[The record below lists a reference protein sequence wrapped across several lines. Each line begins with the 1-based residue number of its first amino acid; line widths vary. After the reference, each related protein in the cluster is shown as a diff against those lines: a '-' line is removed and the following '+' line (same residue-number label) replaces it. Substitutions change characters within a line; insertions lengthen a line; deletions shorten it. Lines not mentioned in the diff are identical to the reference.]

1 VPNKKSEIE
10 SKLLNYYEDIIR
22 KGKTHDE
29 ALQDTAKYCYQ
40 IANQKKGLLTNKEAK
55 DIIEN
60 TSKKIYAESLL
71 ILLSRWEKQT
81 EKENLPTGKHSREVI
96 TLLVDTVI
104 RNENIKQ
111 VIDPAAGLG
120 ILLTNINADEFILQD
135 RNERF
140 LTFAENY
147 HRLLGHNNIKTILGN
162 SLDVYDYDIWHK
174 KGIYI
179 SDPPIGGKKYP
190 KSNALKIITNKY
202 LNNSQEDYILPE
214 IHFLLNYLA
223 FAGED
228 SYFICKM
235 PNSILTSRQNDLD
248 NLRKYLIENSLI
260 AAIKDYDGFIIL
272 LLKKNIDKDSKIYT
286 INYDESITND
296 ILDYVIKD
304 DYSTITRTIQNINIF
319 ERDKLANNI
328 DGSIISLPK
337 IKIDIKQYKEPIF
350 YFNKIIN
357 TEQNI
362 TNAIK
367 TISDSLISNK
377 LIFMEEDEKSN
388 LDTAIE
394 TKNNLSEIN
403 PIYDKSL
410 ASLYYEIIDDDNNSN
425 VQTNISEE
433 TTYWYNSL
441 SENHELYPIFSQ
453 ELLTFNNYELTE
465 INANKIKTSY
475 DCISNLYSKNLLKF
489 ENGKLYL
496 TNNIEQKF
504 ENNNTNYDEIIKP
517 IKYKNVYIH
526 KVLGMLSENQ
536 SKIYDNLCK
545 YWFNNNQYKGKK
557 LFSDYR
563 YSYITRTIK
572 TLEQLGLV
580 KIDET
585 AIESSVSNHDLYR
598 PTHFLIDG
606 CEDE

>member
-1 VPNKKSEIE
+1 MPNKKSEIE

-96 TLLVDTVI
+96 TLLVNTVI

-140 LTFAENY
+140 LTFAKNY

>member
-1 VPNKKSEIE
+1 MPNKKSEIE

-96 TLLVDTVI
+96 TLLVNTVI

-517 IKYKNVYIH
+517 IKYKNVSLICGSFYLAREIR
-526 KVLGMLSENQ
+526 
-536 SKIYDNLCK
+536 NL
-545 YWFNNNQYKGKK
+545 
-557 LFSDYR
+557 L
-563 YSYITRTIK
+563 
-572 TLEQLGLV
+572 
-580 KIDET
+580 
-585 AIESSVSNHDLYR
+585 
-598 PTHFLIDG
+598 
-606 CEDE
+606 